1 MAMAPIPRENL
12 SLGPSYQGGS
22 SNSSSLQEF
31 PQDFEQNLVP
41 VEISW
46 KQPSWKPLPESVFL
60 ESSFDGWSQRHELRR
75 VNNEFT
81 MLRLLAPGVYQFKF
95 IVDGEWQVSPN
106 FARIYDPQGNLNN
119 VLYVEEMGKVEDA
132 PAPFPKGPGD
142 KPSSS
147 PPDSYTSPLAIPED
161 FVKEPPLM
169 PPQLKLSLL
178 NLSPAARVQPQPH
191 HPPTYPRPQLVT
203 LNHTYSMDDMMPG
216 VKVLGCTR
224 RYRGKCVSSVYY
236 HPSSLPTSPKAG
248 Q

>member
-81 MLRLLAPGVYQFKF
+81 MLRLLAPGYGLAETAAFLSWVPCQKHNKLTL
-95 IVDGEWQVSPN
+95 WL
-106 FARIYDPQGNLNN
+106 DPLGLAA
-119 VLYVEEMGKVEDA
+119 GCT
-132 PAPFPKGPGD
+132 
-142 KPSSS
+142 SSS
-147 PPDSYTSPLAIPED
+147 S
-161 FVKEPPLM
+161 
-169 PPQLKLSLL
+169 
-178 NLSPAARVQPQPH
+178 
-191 HPPTYPRPQLVT
+191 
-203 LNHTYSMDDMMPG
+203 
-216 VKVLGCTR
+216 
-224 RYRGKCVSSVYY
+224 
-236 HPSSLPTSPKAG
+236 
-248 Q
+248 